1 MRNQARKLTPEERRE
16 KKKAKLAAD
25 MSKEIVTAVFRV
37 DDMSHPKRRFKVR
50 LTHVITNSISTE

>member
-50 LTHVITNSISTE
+50 LVP